1 MGFPIRFARGRL
13 RVIFCGRVARSRSC
27 GPCGLVLPVLRIVQG
42 VGPKGRKALDGLPG
56 RTAAPLAVGLALS
69 VTLCG
74 AGGPV
79 ALTAG
84 LDPVSVPFAAAGG
97 ALRPGGGFCGAV
109 GASLASWRGLWARS
123 GGL

>member
-56 RTAAPLAVGLALS
+56 RNAAPLAVGLALS

-74 AGGPV
+74 SGGPV
-79 ALTAG
+79 ALAA
-84 LDPVSVPFAAAGG
+84 VSVPLSLRGAASGRARAVCEGFPAGT
-97 ALRPGGGFCGAV
+97 AEPLSCGLS
-109 GASLASWRGLWARS
+109 GPLWPCR
-123 GGL
+123 

>member
-56 RTAAPLAVGLALS
+56 RNAAPLAVGLALS
-69 VTLCG
+69 
-74 AGGPV
+74 
-79 ALTAG
+79 ALAG
-84 LDPVSVPFAAAGG
+84 LWRWRRASIRCPVPFAAAGG

-109 GASLASWRGLWARS
+109 GASLASWRGLCARS